1 MYVYLE
7 LLQWFKYA
15 LCWEIDTYMQY
26 FLILTLNDL
35 AISELLYLR
44 VVVIQYLFNIC
55 MSFII
60 H

>member
-44 VVVIQYLFNIC
+44 VVVIQY
-55 MSFII
+55 
-60 H
+60 